1 MRCTDPFKVNEELIL
16 LQASLS
22 LLLDVISCDALALAA
37 PGAVQ
42 LRSGWS
48 CGPEEMGFKRH
59 PTDPR
64 RGVNPAR
71 LEASRSDLQASLIKN
86 ESHTLGLRLD
96 PEVRQQHSIRDACE
110 AVPGALGR
118 TTGGR
123 PFDAEDALFAVEAD
137 LQFFGLV

>member
-1 MRCTDPFKVNEELIL
+1 MRCTDPFKVNEELVL

-42 LRSGWS
+42 LRCGWGS
-48 CGPEEMGFKRH
+48 RPEEVGLKRH

-71 LEASRSDLQASLIKN
+71 LEASRSDLQASLI
-86 ESHTLGLRLD
+86 EHEAHTLCLRLD
-96 PEVRQQHSIRDACE
+96 PEVRQQHSVRNARE
-110 AVPGALGR
+110 AMPGALGR

-123 PFDAEDALFAVEAD
+123 PFDAEDGFFAVEAD